1 MLPVQSIYEQ
11 LVSELKSHPITLLQ
25 APPGAGKSTWL
36 PLQLMRDNH
45 YKRIVMLEPRRLA
58 ARNIAQYLASCQ
70 DERVGQSVGLR
81 VRGESKVS
89 RHTRLEIVTEGMLTR
104 ILQNDPE
111 LNGIDLLIF
120 DEFHERSMA
129 ADTALAFALE
139 TQHALRDDLSIMLMS
154 ATLDTQRYTQFF
166 DCPVVQSSGRSYPI
180 DEVYIPIKDESR
192 WLDAIPNIIKQAI
205 SEQTGSILVFL
216 PGQREILH
224 VQRALSGSQHADLTH
239 TGSSNSGSLN
249 TGSVIQDMP
258 QNCVVTT
265 LFGEQDKASQQAAI
279 APAAKGMRKIVL
291 TTNVAETSLTIE
303 GIRIVIDSG
312 KRRAASF
319 NLKTGVTELST
330 LNISRSSAV
339 QRAGRAGR
347 VAPGVVYRLG
357 SKQTFERRN
366 SFDSPE
372 ILTSDISQL
381 MLEAKQWGANIHELT
396 LLDMPT
402 EAQCT
407 QAGHLLTMLEA
418 IDQKGKLTQLGSKM
432 LDFGVD
438 IRLAHMLL
446 KAQLLDA
453 KLKGIYV
460 LAIHLVALL
469 ESRINKV
476 NELSTALHSQQQK
489 PHPTFKQHLQYWQSR
504 LNVTATNTALNTEHL
519 SLLVALAYPDRIA
532 KKRGNGYLLANGAG
546 AELNSEYWHNDDY
559 LAIATMGGHKGGRIF
574 TATALNPFELQDYL
588 PHLFNRL
595 TRCEFDEK
603 TARFIHQDEVKLGA
617 ITLSSEPSKQ
627 KLDKSERAKA
637 WLNLFS
643 KHGFALFQEHA
654 EAEQLFIR
662 MSLAS
667 QLAPDTFPQINE
679 QQLIQDAEQWLA
691 VFLEDIK
698 NLEQLKKFNYIKA
711 LQNCFDWQQQTA
723 LTSLL
728 PLRFTVPSGS
738 NIKIEYQLDGPA
750 KLSVRMQEVYGLN
763 TTPTLANGK
772 LPLLIEL
779 LSPGKRALQ
788 LTQDLAHFW
797 ATGYRDVQKE
807 MKGRYPKHFWPDD
820 PANSV
825 ATNRVKSRM

>member
-1 MLPVQSIYEQ
+1 VLPVQSIYEQ

-357 SKQTFERRN
+357 S
-366 SFDSPE
+366 
-372 ILTSDISQL
+372 
-381 MLEAKQWGANIHELT
+381 ELT

-504 LNVTATNTALNTEHL
+504 LNVTATRLLTA
-519 SLLVALAYPDRIA
+519 
-532 KKRGNGYLLANGAG
+532 
-546 AELNSEYWHNDDY
+546 
-559 LAIATMGGHKGGRIF
+559 
-574 TATALNPFELQDYL
+574 
-588 PHLFNRL
+588 
-595 TRCEFDEK
+595 
-603 TARFIHQDEVKLGA
+603 FI
-617 ITLSSEPSKQ
+617 
-627 KLDKSERAKA
+627 
-637 WLNLFS
+637 
-643 KHGFALFQEHA
+643 
-654 EAEQLFIR
+654 
-662 MSLAS
+662 
-667 QLAPDTFPQINE
+667 
-679 QQLIQDAEQWLA
+679 
-691 VFLEDIK
+691 
-698 NLEQLKKFNYIKA
+698 
-711 LQNCFDWQQQTA
+711 
-723 LTSLL
+723 
-728 PLRFTVPSGS
+728 
-738 NIKIEYQLDGPA
+738 
-750 KLSVRMQEVYGLN
+750 
-763 TTPTLANGK
+763 
-772 LPLLIEL
+772 
-779 LSPGKRALQ
+779 
-788 LTQDLAHFW
+788 
-797 ATGYRDVQKE
+797 
-807 MKGRYPKHFWPDD
+807 
-820 PANSV
+820 
-825 ATNRVKSRM
+825 